1 MVEPALFPFPVSVT
15 PRPRPARISM
25 VLAVNTIDYGYL
37 FVSILCTYAFVRF
50 IHIVVYN

>member
-1 MVEPALFPFPVSVT
+1 MVEPASFPFPVSVT
-15 PRPRPARISM
+15 SRPHPTRISM
-25 VLAVNTIDYGYL
+25 ILAVNTIDYSYL